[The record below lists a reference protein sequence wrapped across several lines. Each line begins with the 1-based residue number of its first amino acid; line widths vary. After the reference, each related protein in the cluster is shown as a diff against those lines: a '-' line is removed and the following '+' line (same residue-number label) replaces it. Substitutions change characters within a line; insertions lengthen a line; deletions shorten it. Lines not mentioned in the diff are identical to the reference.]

1 MTELIQRDFIAER
14 MGEGSTGISYAE
26 FSYTLM
32 QGYDY
37 WHLYKNMGVVL
48 QIGGSDQWGNMLS
61 GVPLIRK
68 KENQEVHAM
77 SMPLIID
84 KTTGKKFGKS
94 EDGAVWLDAAKTS
107 PTQFYQF
114 WINADDAGTED
125 YLKVYTELDK
135 DSVTELM
142 ERHNADRK
150 LRLAQLRLAKEV
162 TTIVHGAEA
171 TAFAE
176 AVTKYLIG
184 EKPVG
189 EAGES
194 ELSEIR
200 SQLASIQIDSIGASI
215 LDSLSETLVSSKT
228 EARRLLEAGAITI
241 NGEKVTRENF
251 EASDFQ
257 HGRLLLRK
265 GKKFKDSALIE
276 LT

>member
-1 MTELIQRDFIAER
+1 
-14 MGEGSTGISYAE
+14 
-26 FSYTLM
+26 
-32 QGYDY
+32 
-37 WHLYKNMGVVL
+37 
-48 QIGGSDQWGNMLS
+48 
-61 GVPLIRK
+61 
-68 KENQEVHAM
+68 
-77 SMPLIID
+77 
-84 KTTGKKFGKS
+84 
-94 EDGAVWLDAAKTS
+94 
-107 PTQFYQF
+107 
-114 WINADDAGTED
+114 
-125 YLKVYTELDK
+125 LKVYTEIDK

-162 TTIVHGAEA
+162 TAIVHGAEA